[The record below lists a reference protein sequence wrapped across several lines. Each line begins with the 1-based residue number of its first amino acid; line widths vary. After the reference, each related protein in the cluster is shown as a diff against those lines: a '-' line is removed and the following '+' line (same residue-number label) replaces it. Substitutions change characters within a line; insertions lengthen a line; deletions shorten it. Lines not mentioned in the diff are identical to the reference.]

1 VLNGQVRFKD
11 LLSHG
16 VVVSVNG
23 QPWNRIV
30 AHVSDADEEDEEDV
44 DADDEEENW
53 DDEGN
58 EQNGEEGNMTR
69 RRPRRARFSLSAG
82 NAAREAGISSKRRK
96 EKKSQGDRAVVVVYG
111 LSPGKEYEI
120 ELRVVGMFGE
130 GVDGIGKFSSPC
142 PHVITRTALIYSIKL
157 SPDATFAIPQPRP
170 PS

>member
-1 VLNGQVRFKD
+1 
-11 LLSHG
+11 
-16 VVVSVNG
+16 
-23 QPWNRIV
+23 
-30 AHVSDADEEDEEDV
+30 VSDADEEDEEDV

-69 RRPRRARFSLSAG
+69 RRPRRARFTLSAG
-82 NAAREAGISSKRRK
+82 NAAREAGISNKRRK

-130 GVDGIGKFSSPC
+130 GVDGIGTNLFLMS
-142 PHVITRTALIYSIKL
+142 Y
-157 SPDATFAIPQPRP
+157 
-170 PS
+170 